1 MGTNTDTGR
10 DPRIDSAISHW
21 APRFI
26 AHGIAMGDFNE
37 VTRDLMSWDEWCEAW
52 SARGRLHADMARAA
66 EQAGRTVSAGEHYL
80 TAALCHHYGKFL
92 FVQDP
97 TQMRRAHEAAVD
109 LYTRALPYL
118 SPPGERCAVP
128 YGEGTL
134 WGVLRRPAG
143 HEAPPVA
150 VLVAGLD
157 STKEE
162 AGPHE
167 RALLARGIATF
178 AFDGPGQGE
187 AEYEHPMR
195 HDFEVPLAAV
205 IDYLE
210 GRDDV
215 ATGSGV
221 AIWGRSLGGHYVIR
235 GAAFEPRVAACVSLS
250 GSYEITAVWDDR
262 PELNRQAYIARTH
275 SSSPEEAF
283 ERLERFTL
291 AGVADKV
298 TCPAYVLGGELDRLT
313 HYTNAERIAAEVAGP
328 VKLNIVEGGSH
339 TSSNKPYA
347 YRPEAA
353 DWVHDI
359 LAA

>member
-1 MGTNTDTGR
+1 MADENV
-10 DPRIDSAISHW
+10 DPRITSAIAHW
-21 APRFI
+21 SPRFI

-37 VTRDLMSWDEWCEAW
+37 VTSGLTSWDQWCGAW
-52 SARGRLHADMARAA
+52 SERGRQHAEMGRVA
-66 EQAGRTVSAGEHYL
+66 EEAGRTVSAGEHYL

-92 FVQDP
+92 FVQDVD
-97 TQMRRAHEAAVD
+97 QMRAAHERAVD

-118 SPPGERCAVP
+118 SPAGERCAVTC
-128 YGEGTL
+128 GDSTL
-134 WGVLRRPAG
+134 WGVLRRPTG
-143 HEAPPVA
+143 VERPPVV

-167 RALLARGIATF
+167 RALLTRGMATF

-195 HDFEVPLAAV
+195 SDFEVPVGAV

-210 GRDDV
+210 SRKDVDSGRI
-215 ATGSGV
+215 

-235 GAAFEPRVAACVSLS
+235 AAAFEPRVRACVSLS
-250 GSYEITAVWDDR
+250 GSYDVTARWDDR
-262 PELNRQAYIARTH
+262 PELNRRAYIVRSHSANADEAR
-275 SSSPEEAF
+275 AY
-283 ERLERFTL
+283 LKRFNLSAVTSQ
-291 AGVADKV
+291 V
-298 TCPAYVLGGELDRLT
+298 TCPTYVLGGKLDRLT
-313 HYTNAERIAAEVAGP
+313 PSTDAERIAAEVAGP
-328 VKLNIVEGGSH
+328 VRLNIVEGGTH

-353 DWVHDI
+353 DWVAEH
-359 LAA
+359 LAR